1 MTQLGEPQGA
11 EHVKLEM
18 SKLQVSDKK
27 QGQYHSQPTKEGVN
41 RQRIQGH
48 LYTKSFT
55 KNLSTVEIVK
65 DIIFNVIATELHH
78 QFSEPLAT
86 PSPLTPHEARAQQL
100 GLLTAADTHADDEH
114 GTDHMVRRLHT
125 FRHRTLKRLAAEV
138 LAVKED
144 VHVLQEDQN
153 RKATGH
159 NKKSRTRFA
168 NRKNRLQKAAGSDQV
183 YFSEATKQL

>member
-1 MTQLGEPQGA
+1 MTQVGEPQGT
-11 EHVKLEM
+11 EQVKLES
-18 SKLQVSDKK
+18 SKLEVSDRK
-27 QGQYHSQPTKEGVN
+27 QAQSHSQPTKEDIN

-55 KNLSTVEIVK
+55 KNLSTAEIVK

-78 QFSEPLAT
+78 QFSEPLASG
-86 PSPLTPHEARAQQL
+86 SPLTAHEARAQQL
-100 GLLTAADTHADDEH
+100 GLLTAADTQADDEH
-114 GTDHMVRRLHT
+114 GTDQLVRRLHT

-144 VHVLQEDQN
+144 VHLLQEDQN

-168 NRKNRLQKAAGSDQV
+168 NRKNRLQKGAGSDQV
-183 YFSEATKQL
+183 YFSEATRPL